1 MAKADS
7 VTHTFE
13 PIFSNESKV
22 LILGT
27 FLETVSIADGGCN
40 TGYDPREKRF
50 FTEAS
55 DCRLGCHP
63 QLYDRRIE

>member
-1 MAKADS
+1 MSYQNNVIICPVSYTHLS
-7 VTHTFE
+7 VGKIQRTAVLLRASAE
-13 PIFSNESKV
+13 P
-22 LILGT
+22 

-55 DCRLGCHP
+55 D
-63 QLYDRRIE
+63 